1 MERDERLFIEGT
13 VGRAKQLVRQHIWA
27 GVDEARL
34 EAWFSQFETR
44 QASLL
49 GACLLDG
56 FIFRSRVQVEA
67 MLYGVLCRPELVGP
81 TGDSDQAVVE
91 ALKGR
96 SEAGIRLAPVIRLQD
111 PPIKGGTYVLRRL
124 FKLLRLNQKW
134 ATWPQNL
141 LHTPDLKMIIFVD
154 DFCGS
159 GQQFSDFAV
168 FVSLEQLM
176 AANPNCRFIYLTVA
190 AHEDGI
196 DHVHKKYP
204 RVEFIAGEILGAG
217 HHFFEGENLR
227 NFKVDGLVER
237 LRADYDRIAREVG
250 FGLGKVPALGF
261 EEQAL
266 CYAFDHGTPN
276 NTLPIFWNQRDQWSS
291 LVDR

>member
-13 VGRAKQLVRQHIWA
+13 VSRAKQLVRQQIWA

-44 QASLL
+44 QCSLL

-56 FIFRSRVQVEA
+56 FIFRSRAQVEA
-67 MLYGVLCRPELVGP
+67 MLHGVLCRPELVGP
-81 TGDSDQAVVE
+81 TGDSDQAVVD

-96 SEAGIRLAPVIRLQD
+96 ADPHIRLAPVIHLED
-111 PPIKGGTYVLRRL
+111 PPIKSGTYVLRRL

-134 ATWPQNL
+134 ASWPQNL
-141 LHTPDLKMIIFVD
+141 PHIPDLKMIIFVD

-159 GQQFSDFAV
+159 GKQFADFAK
-168 FVSLEQLM
+168 FVGLDQLM
-176 AANPNCRFIYLTVA
+176 AANPDCRFVYLTVA

-196 DHVHKKYP
+196 DHVHKTHA
-204 RVEFIAGEILGAG
+204 RIEFIAGEVLGTD
-217 HHFFEGENLR
+217 HHFFEGEHLR
-227 NFKVDGLVER
+227 NFKVDGLVQR
-237 LRADYDRIAREVG
+237 LQADYDRIAKEVG
-250 FGLGKVPALGF
+250 FGSGKVPALGF

>member
-1 MERDERLFIEGT
+1 MERDERLFIEGA
-13 VGRAKQLVRQHIWA
+13 VSRARQLVRQQIWL

-44 QASLL
+44 QCSLL

-56 FIFRSRVQVEA
+56 FIFRSRAQVEA
-67 MLYGVLCRPELVGP
+67 MLHGVLSRPELVGP
-81 TGDSDQAVVE
+81 NGDSDLAVVN

-96 SEAGIRLAPVIRLQD
+96 ADPHIRLAPVIQLAD
-111 PPIKGGTYVLRRL
+111 PPIKSGTYVLRRL
-124 FKLLRLNQKW
+124 FKLLRLNQSW
-134 ATWPQNL
+134 ASWPQNL
-141 LHTPDLKMIIFVD
+141 PRIQGLQLIIFVD

-159 GQQFSDFAV
+159 GKQFSEFVEFAGLDQV
-168 FVSLEQLM
+168 M
-176 AANPNCRFIYLTVA
+176 ASNPDCRFVYLTVA

-196 DHVHKKYP
+196 AYVRKAYP
-204 RVEFIAGEILGAG
+204 RIEFIAGEILGAD

-227 NFKVDGLVER
+227 NFKVDGLVQR
-237 LRADYDRIAREVG
+237 LKADYDRIAQEVG
-250 FGLGKVPALGF
+250 FGRGKVPALGF

-276 NTLPIFWNQRDQWSS
+276 NTLPIFWNQRDLWSS

>member
-1 MERDERLFIEGT
+1 LERDERLFIEGT
-13 VGRAKQLVRQHIWA
+13 VSRARQLVRQQIWS

-34 EAWFSQFETR
+34 DGWFGQFETR
-44 QASLL
+44 QCSLL

-56 FIFRSRVQVEA
+56 FIFRSRAQVEA
-67 MLYGVLCRPELVGP
+67 MLHGVLCRPELVGP
-81 TGDSDQAVVE
+81 AGDSDQAVIN

-96 SEAGIRLAPVIRLQD
+96 ADPGIRLAPVIHLED
-111 PPIKGGTYVLRRL
+111 PPIKSGTYVLRRL
-124 FKLLRLNQKW
+124 FKLLRLNQDW

-141 LHTPDLKMIIFVD
+141 ARIEGLRMIVFVD

-159 GQQFSDFAV
+159 GKQFSEFIAFAGLDQV
-168 FVSLEQLM
+168 IAS
-176 AANPNCRFIYLTVA
+176 NPQCRFVYLTVA

-196 DHVHKKYP
+196 AFVRKAYP
-204 RVEFIAGEILGAG
+204 QIEFIVGEVLSAD
-217 HHFFEGENLR
+217 HHFFEGGNLR
-227 NFKVDGLVER
+227 NFNVDGLVQR
-237 LRADYDRIAREVG
+237 LRADYDRIAQEVG
-250 FGLGKVPALGF
+250 FGRGKVPALGF

-276 NTLPIFWNQRDQWSS
+276 NTLPIFWNQKDQWSS

>member
-13 VGRAKQLVRQHIWA
+13 VNRAKQLVRQQIWS

-34 EAWFSQFETR
+34 EAWFGQFEAR

-56 FIFRSRVQVEA
+56 FIFRSRAQVEA
-67 MLYGVLCRPELVGP
+67 ILHGALCRPELVGP
-81 TGDSDQAVVE
+81 IGDSDQAVVD
-91 ALKGR
+91 ALTSRKE
-96 SEAGIRLAPVIRLQD
+96 SGIRLAPVIRLED
-111 PPIKGGTYVLRRL
+111 PPIKSGTYVLRRL
-124 FKLLRLNQKW
+124 FKLLRLNQSW

-141 LHTPDLKMIIFVD
+141 PHTPDLQLIIFVD

-159 GQQFSDFAV
+159 GQQFSEFAA
-168 FVSLEQLM
+168 FVGLDQLM
-176 AANPNCRFIYLTVA
+176 ASNPNCRFIYLTVA

-196 DHVHKKYP
+196 DHVHKTYP
-204 RVEFIAGEILGAG
+204 RVEFIAGEILGAD
-217 HHFFEGENLR
+217 HHFFKGENLR

-237 LRADYDRIAREVG
+237 LQADYDRIAKEVG
-250 FGLGKVPALGF
+250 FGRGKIPALGF

>member
-111 PPIKGGTYVLRRL
+111 PPIKSGTYVLRRL

-250 FGLGKVPALGF
+250 FGLGKV
-261 EEQAL
+261 
-266 CYAFDHGTPN
+266 
-276 NTLPIFWNQRDQWSS
+276 TLPPKNVLHS
-291 LVDR
+291 

>member
-13 VGRAKQLVRQHIWA
+13 VSRAKQLVRQQIWS

-44 QASLL
+44 QCSLL

-56 FIFRSRVQVEA
+56 FIFRSRAQVEA
-67 MLYGVLCRPELVGP
+67 MLHGVLCRPELVGP
-81 TGDSDQAVVE
+81 TGNCDRAVVD
-91 ALKGR
+91 ALRGR
-96 SEAGIRLAPVIRLQD
+96 ADPHIRLAPVIHLED
-111 PPIKGGTYVLRRL
+111 PPIKSGTYVLRRL

-134 ATWPQNL
+134 ASWPQNL
-141 LHTPDLKMIIFVD
+141 PHILDLKMIIFVD

-159 GQQFSDFAV
+159 GQQFSDFAD
-168 FVSLEQLM
+168 FVGLEDLM
-176 AANPNCRFIYLTVA
+176 AANADCRFVYLTVA

-196 DHVHKKYP
+196 GQVHKKYP
-204 RVEFIAGEILGAG
+204 RVEFIAGEVLGAA

-227 NFKVDGLVER
+227 NFKVDGLIQR
-237 LRADYDRIAREVG
+237 LQADYDRIAKEVG